1 MTEFEQYALDDI
13 ACSQIKVHK
22 TERALATIRKIAEI
36 QPIQGADAIEAVRV
50 DGWWVVAKKGEYAVD
65 QLAVYLEIDSWV
77 PTAIAPFLTK
87 AGHEPKEFEG
97 VKGERLR
104 TVKLRGQVSQGLL
117 LSTEILSP
125 LVAGEDDSFD
135 CPVGYD
141 VTEILGI
148 LKYEKPL
155 PAALAGL
162 AKGNFPSFIPKTDQP
177 RVQNCGRLLAD
188 NAATIWEVTEKLD
201 GSSMTVYAQFLN
213 KFNSEEPSYV
223 EGVCS
228 RNLDL
233 QRDEANSFWEA
244 AIKYDL
250 HNKIMSTGR
259 SLAIQGELVGEGIQ
273 GNSYKIQGR
282 QFFCFDIWDID
293 NQCYLLPEERRNLCH
308 DLEIQH
314 VPYLGESLTASQE
327 WFLLDAEGK
336 SQIGCKPE
344 QEGKVFKATNKH
356 DVSFKAISNKWL
368 LKNGE

>member
-1 MTEFEQYALDDI
+1 M
-13 ACSQIKVHK
+13 

-117 LSTEILSP
+117 LPIEHCISTAGCTSP
-125 LVAGEDDSFD
+125 IQEGNDW
-135 CPVGYD
+135 
-141 VTEILGI
+141 TEHLGI

-177 RVQNCGRLLAD
+177 RVQNCGRQFEEWSEG
-188 NAATIWEVTEKLD
+188 TVWEVTEKLD
-201 GSSMTVYAQFLN
+201 GSSMTVYVNHNEFDDDGAP
-213 KFNSEEPSYV
+213 KH
-223 EGVCS
+223 GVCS
-228 RNLDL
+228 RNLELKFDTS
-233 QRDEANSFWEA
+233 NSFWEA
-244 AIKYDL
+244 AVKYQLIEKIKT
-250 HNKIMSTGR
+250 TGL

-273 GNSYKIQGR
+273 GNSYKLQGR

-293 NQCYLLPEERRNLCH
+293 NQRYLLPEDRRQLCV
-308 DLEIQH
+308 DLGIQH
-314 VPYLGESLTASQE
+314 VPYLGRGAIGKMISSQE
-327 WFLLDAEGK
+327 AIINEADGQSA
-336 SQIGCKPE
+336 IGCKPAR
-344 QEGKVFKATNKH
+344 EGLVWKSVDKH